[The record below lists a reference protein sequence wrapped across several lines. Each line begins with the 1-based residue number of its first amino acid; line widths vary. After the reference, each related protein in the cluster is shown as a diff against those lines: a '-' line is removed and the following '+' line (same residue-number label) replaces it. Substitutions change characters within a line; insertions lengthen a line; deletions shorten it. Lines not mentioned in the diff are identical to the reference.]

1 MQFGDKRVSVCF
13 SLDKEMD
20 LYEVAASMASEKRFS
35 AWVKRYLAAELQRRN
50 APRSSQLTAKLG
62 DAP

>member
-1 MQFGDKRVSVCF
+1 MRLGDARLSVCF

-35 AWVKRYLAAELQRRN
+35 AWVKRYLQAELQRRN
-50 APRSSQLTAKLG
+50 APRASQLSVKLG
-62 DAP
+62 DTP